1 MVRQWSMRVDADR
14 LVGRCRAPAVAAQ
27 LGR

>member
-1 MVRQWSMRVDADR
+1 MRQRWRVDAER

>member
-1 MVRQWSMRVDADR
+1 MRVDAER